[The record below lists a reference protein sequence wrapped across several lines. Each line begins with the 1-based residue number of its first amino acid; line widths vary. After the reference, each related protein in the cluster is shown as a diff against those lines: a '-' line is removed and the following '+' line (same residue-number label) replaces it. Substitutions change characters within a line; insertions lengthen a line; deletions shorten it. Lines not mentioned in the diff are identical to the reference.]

1 MDDTSSFRGF
11 YCCTISIF
19 EHDRTDICHG
29 WLSLYGWMDY
39 SNQSFR
45 AVQLQLDKPTST
57 ARFVFLFRSKDG
69 GLESAAQRR
78 SVWKR

>member
-19 EHDRTDICHG
+19 GHDGIDICHG

-39 SNQSFR
+39 SNQGFR

-57 ARFVFLFRSKDG
+57 AR
-69 GLESAAQRR
+69 GLDE
-78 SVWKR
+78 